1 MPGYLN
7 SAEMAMLNS
16 VLDEICIEKGYGS
29 WPERDLLAAQ
39 IMDLFMSGVSEK
51 SELMSALRGREP
63 VRRG

>member
-1 MPGYLN
+1 MPSYLN

-16 VLDEICIEKGYGS
+16 VLDEICIEKGYGPGS
-29 WPERDLLAAQ
+29 ERDLLAAQ